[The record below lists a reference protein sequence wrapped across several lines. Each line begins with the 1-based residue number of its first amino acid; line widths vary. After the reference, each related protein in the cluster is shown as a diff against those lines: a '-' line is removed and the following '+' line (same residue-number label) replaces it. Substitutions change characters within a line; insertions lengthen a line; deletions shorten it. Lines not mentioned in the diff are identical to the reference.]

1 MNWVNRAAQTMDG
14 KQGIQLVRLISP
26 KLTIP
31 VHFDDYD
38 VFAVSAAT
46 FFAVSCEADG
56 RLWADDSRPGLTLRK
71 RSSRLDWGKR
81 CSTSIGGTLSSLGSG
96 DDTTSFIWRRKI

>member
-1 MNWVNRAAQTMDG
+1 MDG

-38 VFAVSAAT
+38 VFAVSLRIDPS
-46 FFAVSCEADG
+46 VI
-56 RLWADDSRPGLTLRK
+56 LTLCVDAQLTLVYRLSQSP
-71 RSSRLDWGKR
+71 RSDFEKEVESAGLGEKVLYLDRGDAFEFGIR
-81 CSTSIGGTLSSLGSG
+81 GRSDGS
-96 DDTTSFIWRRKI
+96 

>member
-1 MNWVNRAAQTMDG
+1 MDG

-38 VFAVSAAT
+38 VFAVSLGIISSVNLALCVDAQLI
-46 FFAVSCEADG
+46 FVYCLSQSPRSDFEKEVESAGLGEKVLYLDRGDAFEFGVRGGSDG
-56 RLWADDSRPGLTLRK
+56 S
-71 RSSRLDWGKR
+71 
-81 CSTSIGGTLSSLGSG
+81 
-96 DDTTSFIWRRKI
+96 

>member
-1 MNWVNRAAQTMDG
+1 MDG

-38 VFAVSAAT
+38 VFAVSLGMAPSVILALCVDAQLI
-46 FFAVSCEADG
+46 FVYCLSQSPRSDFEKEVESAGLREKVLYLDRGDAFEFGVRGGSDG
-56 RLWADDSRPGLTLRK
+56 S
-71 RSSRLDWGKR
+71 
-81 CSTSIGGTLSSLGSG
+81 
-96 DDTTSFIWRRKI
+96 

>member
-1 MNWVNRAAQTMDG
+1 MDG

-38 VFAVSAAT
+38 VFAVS
-46 FFAVSCEADG
+46 VRIDPSVI
-56 RLWADDSRPGLTLRK
+56 LTLCVDAQLTLVYRLSQSP
-71 RSSRLDWGKR
+71 RSDFEKEVESAGLGEKVLYLDRGDAFEFGIR
-81 CSTSIGGTLSSLGSG
+81 GRSDGS
-96 DDTTSFIWRRKI
+96 